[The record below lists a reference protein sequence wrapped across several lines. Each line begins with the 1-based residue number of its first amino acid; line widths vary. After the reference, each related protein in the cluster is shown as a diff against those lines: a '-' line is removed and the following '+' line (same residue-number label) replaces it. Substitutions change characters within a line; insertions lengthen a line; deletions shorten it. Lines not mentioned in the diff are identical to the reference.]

1 VTQRNLMILAF
12 LFLVAFLG
20 ILLWRVPRF
29 DLGGVIAFTLLLAG
43 YDIFSTNNFSG
54 KK

>member
-1 VTQRNLMILAF
+1 MSQRNMMIFAYF
-12 LFLVAFLG
+12 FLVAFLG

-29 DLGGVIAFTLLLAG
+29 DLGGVIVFTLALAA
-43 YDIFSTNNFSG
+43 YDIFAANYFSG